1 MKFVCKNILL
11 DSAFQLANSAAQA
24 INVNDAAKN
33 PPLPIHPG
41 AIKYYK
47 EKGLIK

>member
-1 MKFVCKNILL
+1 MTVLVYEDL
-11 DSAFQLANSAAQA
+11 PAYVAAPSAAQA
-24 INVNDAAKN
+24 INVNEAAKN